1 MDIEEIKEGLLNLE
15 SELTDQAFDLIEEL
29 TKENESL
36 EESKKRAMNKALNLQ
51 REKVKLKKENER
63 LELLSSKDIDRSLLE
78 KLSLLKY
85 PIKLHWHNGATVEH
99 PPKQVDVNKYK
110 RAIYLKGLIDYIK
123 NNY

>member
-15 SELTDQAFDLIEEL
+15 SELTDQAFDLIEKL
-29 TKENESL
+29 T
-36 EESKKRAMNKALNLQ
+36 
-51 REKVKLKKENER
+51 KENER